1 MKEGRHTARVPGAA
15 ALACLA
21 AVVLS
26 GCAAPDQRAV
36 QINDDAQF
44 QSVVAGAGAGKP
56 VLVMFYKEGC
66 PACAAESG
74 VLDQLAT
81 EYQGK
86 AVIAKYMIFTFV
98 YNVMSPEL
106 QERFGIRFMPHVV
119 LLVNDQERTHWV
131 GYKGID
137 TFRKELDAAMAAGPP
152 AGPRPEPSTRPTA
165 AASL

>member
-1 MKEGRHTARVPGAA
+1 M
-15 ALACLA
+15 ACLA
-21 AVVLS
+21 AVALS
-26 GCAAPDQRAV
+26 GCAQPDQRAM

-44 QSVVAGAGAGKP
+44 QSVVAGAGKP

-86 AVIAKYMIFTFV
+86 AVIAKYMMFTFV

-106 QERFGIRFMPHVV
+106 QDRFGIRFIPHMV
-119 LLVNDQERTHWV
+119 LLVNDQERTHWI
-131 GYKGID
+131 GYRGID
-137 TFRKELDAAMAAGPP
+137 AFRKELDAALAAGAP
-152 AGPRPEPSTRPTA
+152 AGPRPEPSTKPTA